1 MRISDRAPAPAGRP
15 RAPRVPSRVPRLPRA
30 SDSPGAL
37 PSDAL
42 VGRRTQALL
51 AAGVLVL
58 STAAPAAPS
67 RQSPTRSRRAAAA
80 PDQAAADEHESE
92 LPVDAPDPDPGWQ
105 EEPDALAPDTEL
117 PADQPPVQDTND
129 GEEPT
134 VDVPSGAD
142 PEQRRGA
149 GGRCA
154 ARRGPERRG
163 AAGATMSRRHRT
175 PEPPAP
181 VAPPAPE
188 GAASPPAPPVGAA
201 AAKPPIGTASSGP
214 PLKSFVERP
223 ARERHARIAQ
233 TTAPAPAEIPT
244 AAPEP
249 SAPADGARHCEE
261 HAGEGQAERSP
272 ATASTSSRPG
282 ESLWSIASDLLGD
295 DASVAR
301 IAREVNRLWELNGD
315 HIGTGDPDLLMVGT
329 KLALR

>member
-1 MRISDRAPAPAGRP
+1 M
-15 RAPRVPSRVPRLPRA
+15 
-30 SDSPGAL
+30 
-37 PSDAL
+37 
-42 VGRRTQALL
+42 
-51 AAGVLVL
+51 LVL
-58 STAAPAAPS
+58 STAAPAATLASEPE
-67 RQSPTRSRRAAAA
+67 QEQEGAAA

-142 PEQRRGA
+142 PNKGEEPADDALPVADPNDGEQPAEDVAPAPDA
-149 GGRCA
+149 G
-154 ARRGPERRG
+154 
-163 AAGATMSRRHRT
+163 T
-175 PEPPAP
+175 PAP

-188 GAASPPAPPVGAA
+188 GATSPPAPPVSAA

-249 SAPADGARHCEE
+249 SAPATVLVTARST
-261 HAGEGQAERSP
+261 QAK
-272 ATASTSSRPG
+272 ASRAKSGDRVHVVAPG

-301 IAREVNRLWELNGD
+301 TAREVNRLWQLNGG